1 MNAITDRL
9 PWAETIHHLAER
21 WKDAGILL
29 PAFPLLA
36 RGQPLTVDE
45 IARASGASV
54 SATDRA
60 LAAGRCERDADG
72 RLIDLFGLTLTPTV
86 HRLEIDRK
94 ILFSCCALWAHVIPN
109 LVDQDLRVESVDPH
123 TRELVRLHVGAE
135 GVISIEPEGAMATL
149 AVSSSEAVR
158 SDVGEAFCCQ
168 VRHFVSAASA
178 REFAAQNPRRLVVSI
193 DELQNSAEQL
203 FRQIWRATGA
213 K

>member
-1 MNAITDRL
+1 MRSDTETP
-9 PWAETIHHLAER
+9 PWAETIHLLAER

-36 RGQPLTVDE
+36 RGQPLTVEE
-45 IARASGASV
+45 ISQASGASV
-54 SATDRA
+54 AAVEQA

-94 ILFSCCALWAHVIPN
+94 ILFSCCALWAHVIPR
-109 LVDQDLRVESVDPH
+109 LVEQDLRVESVDPH

-135 GVISIEPEGAMATL
+135 GVISVQPEVAMATL
-149 AVSSSEAVR
+149 AVSSPEAVR
-158 SDVGEAFCCQ
+158 SDVCEAFCCQ
-168 VRHFVSAASA
+168 VRHFVSEASA

-193 DELQNSAEQL
+193 DELQDSAEQL
-203 FRQIWRATGA
+203 FGQIWRAAGA